1 MFRTRRRK
9 TSEIIVDSDE
19 IVIRVPYSKPDTEI
33 KSLIKEKISW
43 ILMKQKE
50 ISDSEKKI
58 EISKPVYTKGS
69 SLPYLGKNHKIQVK
83 ILDSQKENNRKV
95 EKNSVIKNFG

>member
-1 MFRTRRRK
+1 MSKHEYLHGTKRIEYFVFRTRRSK

-58 EISKPVYTKGS
+58 EISKPVYTK
-69 SLPYLGKNHKIQVK
+69 
-83 ILDSQKENNRKV
+83 DSKFTLFRK
-95 EKNSVIKNFG
+95 KS